1 MKTTKFTFTKEKY
14 ALIEKFSAEYTL
26 SLGVEADDAIK
37 NLVSAVIMADMYT
50 RINEVKDVTVFRDRP
65 KFLDWLLRRKATFH
79 FRFESKEVLH
89 NPPVLAPGTST
100 LMYSVTEM

>member
-1 MKTTKFTFTKEKY
+1 MKNTKVIFTKEKIAFIKKY
-14 ALIEKFSAEYTL
+14 SSEFSIEA
-26 SLGVEADDAIK
+26 GIDADDILRDLFTAK
-37 NLVSAVIMADMYT
+37 MQAFLLT

>member
-1 MKTTKFTFTKEKY
+1 
-14 ALIEKFSAEYTL
+14 
-26 SLGVEADDAIK
+26 
-37 NLVSAVIMADMYT
+37 
-50 RINEVKDVTVFRDRP
+50 VFRDRP

-100 LMYSVTEM
+100 LMYSVTNIDNGKS